1 MPARSRSYRENLLHR
16 LKDNV
21 EAANYLQ
28 AALEDS
34 QSAFLVALKNV
45 LDSRK
50 VAVVARA
57 SKLNREHIYQMLH
70 EDGNPTLNSL
80 GKILQALG
88 LRLSIGVK
96 NETPAR
102 KDAA

>member
-1 MPARSRSYRENLLHR
+1 MQRHSKSYRENLLRR
-16 LKDNV
+16 LKDNA

-34 QSAFLVALKNV
+34 HSAFLVALKNV
-45 LDSRK
+45 LDSRR

-57 SKLNREHIYQMLH
+57 SKLNREHIYQMLN

-80 GKILQALG
+80 GKILRALG
-88 LRLSIGVK
+88 LQLSIAVSS
-96 NETPAR
+96 ETQSR

>member
-1 MPARSRSYRENLLHR
+1 MPARSKSYRENLLPR
-16 LKDNV
+16 LRNNA

-50 VAVVARA
+50 VAMVARA
-57 SKLNREHIYQMLH
+57 SKLNREHIYQMLNA
-70 EDGNPTLNSL
+70 DGNPTLNSL
-80 GKILQALG
+80 GKILRALG
-88 LRLSIGVK
+88 LQLSIGVK

-102 KDAA
+102 EDAA